1 MQKSR
6 DNKKTKDFY
15 NDQTY
20 ESIKTI
26 MSYSKSL
33 QMINKNAIMFYQK
46 NLSKQLPCICL
57 TFYSDFV
64 DFASL

>member
-1 MQKSR
+1 MQKPR
-6 DNKKTKDFY
+6 DNNKTKDIY
-15 NDQTY
+15 HDQTY

-26 MSYSKSL
+26 MSYSISQ
-33 QMINKNAIMFYQK
+33 QMINKNAIIFYQK

-64 DFASL
+64 DFVSL

>member
-6 DNKKTKDFY
+6 DNKKTKDIY

-26 MSYSKSL
+26 MSYSISL
-33 QMINKNAIMFYQK
+33 QMINKNAIIFYQN

-57 TFYSDFV
+57 TFCSDFV
-64 DFASL
+64 NFVSL